1 GVTKPWH
8 TWAKYPVAKFF
19 IDAYKKSAWAEKSLL
34 NANTAKLY
42 KRKSR
47 HERVQRKYIRSVLSH
62 VMYIK
67 NKLHN
72 SKAY

>member
-1 GVTKPWH
+1 MESLP
-8 TWAKYPVAKFF
+8 
-19 IDAYKKSAWAEKSLL
+19 IEAYKKSAWAEQALL

>member
-1 GVTKPWH
+1 
-8 TWAKYPVAKFF
+8 
-19 IDAYKKSAWAEKSLL
+19 AYSHLPLL

-47 HERVQRKYIRSVLSH
+47 HERVQRKYIRSILSH

-67 NKLHN
+67 NKLH
-72 SKAY
+72 SARSH

>member
-1 GVTKPWH
+1 
-8 TWAKYPVAKFF
+8 
-19 IDAYKKSAWAEKSLL
+19 
-34 NANTAKLY
+34 
-42 KRKSR
+42 RKSR